1 ESRLFGPTIE
11 HAGTSRMCARAR
23 LWRGV
28 LIAVSIAMAGAKAP
42 ALGTAWA
49 EPIATDRIGGPPP
62 SRQLQAQPQLGQA
75 LLTTIEI
82 WLSTQFDLPVVQSH
96 PRIELVPAAKIAA
109 MRYCGLNPDG
119 ATQPALGAD
128 FDGSKPNVVAVYS
141 DSTRTIYLAE
151 EWTGGTAA
159 ELSVLVHEMGH
170 HLQNVGGLKYECPQ
184 AREQLPYTAADR
196 WLALFWHSL
205 VQDFQLHRVS

>member
-1 ESRLFGPTIE
+1 
-11 HAGTSRMCARAR
+11 MCARAR

-49 EPIATDRIGGPPP
+49 EPIATDRIGGQPP

-82 WLSTQFDLPVVQSH
+82 WLYTQFDLPAVQTH

-109 MRYCGLNPDG
+109 MRYGGLNPDG
-119 ATQPALGAD
+119 AAQTALGAD
-128 FDGSKPNVVAVYS
+128 FHGSKPNVVAVYS
-141 DSTRTIYLAE
+141 DSTRTIYLPE

-159 ELSVLVHEMGH
+159 ELSVLVHEMVH

-184 AREQLPYTAADR
+184 AREQLAYMAQDR
-196 WLALFWHSL
+196 WLTLFGHSL
-205 VQDFQLHRVS
+205 EQDFELDGFSLLVKTRCMF

>member
-1 ESRLFGPTIE
+1 
-11 HAGTSRMCARAR
+11 MCARAR

-49 EPIATDRIGGPPP
+49 EPIAIDRIGGQP
-62 SRQLQAQPQLGQA
+62 LQAQPQLGHA
-75 LLTTIEI
+75 FLTTIEI
-82 WLSTQFDLPVVQSH
+82 WLSTQFDLPVVQNH

-109 MRYCGLNPDG
+109 MRYGGLNPDNV
-119 ATQPALGAD
+119 THTALGAD
-128 FDGSKPNVVAVYS
+128 VHGSEPNVVAVYS
-141 DSTRTIYLAE
+141 DLTRTIYLVD

-159 ELSVLVHEMGH
+159 ELSVLVHEMVH

-184 AREQLPYTAADR
+184 AREQLAYMAQDR
-196 WLALFWHSL
+196 WLTLFGHSL
-205 VQDFQLHRVS
+205 EQDFELDGFSLLVKTRCMF

>member
-1 ESRLFGPTIE
+1 TVE
-11 HAGTSRMCARAR
+11 HAGISRMCARAR

-49 EPIATDRIGGPPP
+49 EPIATDGIGGQPP
-62 SRQLQAQPQLGQA
+62 SQQLQTQPQLGQA

-82 WLSTQFDLPVVQSH
+82 WLFTQFDLPGVQRL
-96 PRIELVPAAKIAA
+96 PRLELVPAPKIAA
-109 MRYCGLNPDG
+109 MRYGGLNPDG
-119 ATQPALGAD
+119 ATHTAPGAD
-128 FDGSKPNVVAVYS
+128 GHGSTPNVVAVYS

-159 ELSVLVHEMGH
+159 ELSVLVHEMVH
-170 HLQNVGGLKYECPQ
+170 HLQNMGGLKYECPQ
-184 AREQLPYTAADR
+184 ARGKPAYRAPHRL
-196 WLALFWHSL
+196 LAP
-205 VQDFQLHRVS
+205 V